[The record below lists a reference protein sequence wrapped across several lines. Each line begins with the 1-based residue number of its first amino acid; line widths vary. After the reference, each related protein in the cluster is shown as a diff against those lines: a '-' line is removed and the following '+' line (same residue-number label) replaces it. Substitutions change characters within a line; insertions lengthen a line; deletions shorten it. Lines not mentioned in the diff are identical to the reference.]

1 MTLDL
6 PARRQGLHLMGMVVL
21 SLVGCATSRP
31 GAEKPAAYWS
41 GRLALQMQSTPPQNW
56 SASFELQG
64 SAEQGQMVLLS
75 PLGTTLAKLSWSPRS
90 ALLEQGA
97 DKTES
102 SNLQSLSQKLTGTD
116 LPIHAIFEWLQGRE
130 TSARGWDVDLSAL
143 NEGRLSA
150 RRMAPAPEA
159 LLRILLDR

>member
-41 GRLALQMQSTPPQNW
+41 GRLALQLQSTPPQNW

-130 TSARGWDVDLSAL
+130 TSARGWYVDLSAL

>member
-41 GRLALQMQSTPPQNW
+41 GRLALQLQSTPPQNW

-116 LPIHAIFEWLQGRE
+116 LPIHAIFEWLQGQA
-130 TSARGWDVDLSAL
+130 TSARGWYVDLSAL